1 MVVDAYVQALGRPLL
16 NGSREALRAQAVEL
30 LAAGLPV
37 EWVAGRAR
45 EMAAHPEW
53 KDLVKHAD
61 RSRVPIPG
69 QAGRAGT
76 GGRERCPD
84 HPARYRKGCLDC
96 AMAVP
101 V

>member
-1 MVVDAYVQALGRPLL
+1 MVVDAYEAAAGLPLL
-16 NGSREALRAQAVEL
+16 NGTRTSLRAQAVEL
-30 LAAGLPV
+30 LAAGRPV
-37 EWVAGRAR
+37 EWLCARAA
-45 EMAAHPEW
+45 EMPANGW
-53 KDLVKHAD
+53 TDLIKHCE

-69 QAGRAGT
+69 QGA

-84 HPARYRKGCLDC
+84 HPARYRVGCMDC